1 VKEMLKVRDLM
12 SRGVLT
18 VAGEDSAT
26 DAARGFAIAGL
37 SGAPVRDRSG
47 ALVGIVS
54 QADLANVKLAGT
66 RKHPTVSDL
75 MTPDVI
81 GVYADD
87 SALAAA
93 LEMSR
98 HDIHRV
104 VVWDADGSVVGV
116 VSTLDVVRA
125 IARGAVFDVEAPDVA
140 ATPPR
145 TSVIPRRRTG
155 YR

>member
-1 VKEMLKVRDLM
+1 MLKVRDLM
-12 SRGVLT
+12 SPAVLT
-18 VAGEDSAT
+18 VAAEDSAT
-26 DAARGFAIAGL
+26 DTARGFATAGI

-66 RKHPTVSDL
+66 RKHPTISDL

-104 VVWDADGSVVGV
+104 VVWDADGSVVGL
-116 VSTLDVVRA
+116 VSTLDVVKA
-125 IARGAVFDVEAPDVA
+125 IARGAVFDVEAPDA
-140 ATPPR
+140 EAMPPR
-145 TSVIPRRRTG
+145 TSVVPGRRAG

>member
-1 VKEMLKVRDLM
+1 MLKVRDLM
-12 SRGVLT
+12 SRAVCT
-18 VAGEDSAT
+18 VAAEDSAADT
-26 DAARGFAIAGL
+26 AEGFAKAGI

-47 ALVGIVS
+47 ALVGVVS
-54 QADLANVKLAGT
+54 QADLANAKLAGG
-66 RKHPTVSDL
+66 RRHPTSSDL

-104 VVWDADGSVVGV
+104 VVWDADGKVVGL
-116 VSTLDVVRA
+116 VSTLDVVKA
-125 IARGAVFDVEAPDVA
+125 IARGAVFDVRAPDA
-140 ATPPR
+140 PAMPPR
-145 TSVIPRRRTG
+145 TSEVPRRRPG
-155 YR
+155 QR